1 MAENDDELMALAA
14 ADPELG
20 RRAANPG
27 DPDAAALFER
37 IVMKDSD
44 VRSEAT
50 AWRRPVLVGAA
61 AAALVMA
68 GIVGTLVVSDGDD
81 GPRTEATGDVA
92 TDDTVT
98 PGAPITPGGV
108 STGSCVE
115 VYDLQTLANRE
126 VAFAGTVSAVDGDS
140 ATFDIERSFR
150 GAEGDTLTLRGAS
163 ALGGIT
169 SAGGPTLKAGARL
182 LVAGDGGF
190 AWACGFTQPYD
201 DAVAAEWET
210 VFAG

>member
-1 MAENDDELMALAA
+1 MTEHDDELAALTA

-20 RRAANPG
+20 RLPADPG
-27 DPDAAALFER
+27 DPDAVALFER
-37 IVMKDSD
+37 IVMNDSE
-44 VRSEAT
+44 VRSEAP

-61 AAALVMA
+61 AVALVIA
-68 GIVGTLVVSDGDD
+68 GVVGTLVVAGGDD
-81 GPRTEATGDVA
+81 GPATDAVEEVA

-126 VAFAGTVSAVDGDS
+126 VAFAGTVSSVDGDT
-140 ATFDIERSFR
+140 ATFDVERSFR
-150 GAEGDTLTLRGAS
+150 GVDGETITLRGAS
-163 ALGGIT
+163 TLGGLT
-169 SAGGPTLKAGARL
+169 SAGGPTLEPGARL

-190 AWACGFTQPYD
+190 AWACGFTQPHD
-201 DAVAAEWET
+201 DAVAAEWEQ